1 MTMQELNMVILY
13 HNGYSMTI
21 SEPIG
26 EDKVVYF
33 GVININEKG
42 RTVGAIDVWRS
53 VITKELFCEEKRL
66 GILEIADNIGM
77 PKIDDDKKWAFA
89 INKKKTGNYK
99 WKLIKI
105 IRQGIFQFIDTDD
118 ESKVE
123 VDVEDYRI
131 RDTVWWNFLVED
143 NINRSI
149 EITVPENAN

>member
-1 MTMQELNMVILY
+1 MT
-13 HNGYSMTI
+13 T

-42 RTVGAIDVWRS
+42 RTVGAIDIWRN

-77 PKIDDDKKWAFA
+77 PKIDKDKKWAVA
-89 INKKKTGNYK
+89 INRKKAGNDR

-105 IRQGIFQFIDTDD
+105 IRRGNFKFTDTDD
-118 ESKVE
+118 ETTVE
-123 VDVEDYRI
+123 VDVKDYRI
-131 RDTVWWNFLVED
+131 ADPDWWNFLVEN

-149 EITVPENAN
+149 EITEQKNAK

>member
-1 MTMQELNMVILY
+1 MTA
-13 HNGYSMTI
+13 
-21 SEPIG
+21 SEPTS

-42 RTVGAIDVWRS
+42 RTVGAIDIWRS

-77 PKIDDDKKWAFA
+77 PKIDKDKKWAVA
-89 INKKKTGNYK
+89 INKKQIGKDK

-105 IRQGIFQFIDTDD
+105 IREGSFKFFNVDD
-118 ESKVE
+118 ETRVE
-123 VDVEDYRI
+123 VDVKDYRI
-131 RDTVWWNFLVED
+131 RDVEWWSFLVEN

-149 EITVPENAN
+149 EISVQEYVR

>member
-1 MTMQELNMVILY
+1 MT
-13 HNGYSMTI
+13 T
-21 SEPIG
+21 SEPTG

-42 RTVGAIDVWRS
+42 RTVGAIDIWRN

-77 PKIDDDKKWAFA
+77 PKIDKDKKWAVA
-89 INKKKTGNYK
+89 INRKKAGNDR

-105 IRQGIFQFIDTDD
+105 IRQGNFKFTETDD
-118 ESKVE
+118 ETTVE
-123 VDVEDYRI
+123 VDVKDYRI
-131 RDTVWWNFLVED
+131 MDPDWWNFLVEN

-149 EITVPENAN
+149 EITEQKNAK

>member
-1 MTMQELNMVILY
+1 MT
-13 HNGYSMTI
+13 T
-21 SEPIG
+21 SEPKG

-42 RTVGAIDVWRS
+42 RTVGAIDIWRN

-77 PKIDDDKKWAFA
+77 PKIDKDKKWAVA
-89 INKKKTGNYK
+89 INRKKAGNDR

-105 IRQGIFQFIDTDD
+105 IRQGNFKFTDTDD
-118 ESKVE
+118 ETTVE
-123 VDVEDYRI
+123 VDVKDYRI
-131 RDTVWWNFLVED
+131 MDPDWRDFLVED

-149 EITVPENAN
+149 EITEQKNAK

>member
-1 MTMQELNMVILY
+1 MT
-13 HNGYSMTI
+13 T

-33 GVININEKG
+33 GVININEKE
-42 RTVGAIDVWRS
+42 RTVGAIDIWRN

-77 PKIDDDKKWAFA
+77 PKIDKDKKWAVA
-89 INKKKTGNYK
+89 INRKKAGNDR

-105 IRQGIFQFIDTDD
+105 IRQGNFKFTDTDD
-118 ESKVE
+118 ETTVE
-123 VDVEDYRI
+123 VDVKDYRI
-131 RDTVWWNFLVED
+131 MDPDWWDFLVED

-149 EITVPENAN
+149 EITEQNNAK

>member
-1 MTMQELNMVILY
+1 MT
-13 HNGYSMTI
+13 T

-42 RTVGAIDVWRS
+42 RTVGAIDVWRN

-77 PKIDDDKKWAFA
+77 PKIDKDKKWAVA
-89 INKKKTGNYK
+89 INRKKAGNDR

-105 IRQGIFQFIDTDD
+105 IRQGNFKFTATDD
-118 ESKVE
+118 ETTVE
-123 VDVEDYRI
+123 VDVKDYRI
-131 RDTVWWNFLVED
+131 MDPDWWDFLVEN

-149 EITVPENAN
+149 EITEQKNAR

>member
-1 MTMQELNMVILY
+1 MT
-13 HNGYSMTI
+13 T

-42 RTVGAIDVWRS
+42 RTVGAIDIWRN

-77 PKIDDDKKWAFA
+77 PKIDKDKKWAVA
-89 INKKKTGNYK
+89 INRKKAGNDR

-105 IRQGIFQFIDTDD
+105 IRQGNFKFTATDD
-118 ESKVE
+118 DETTVE
-123 VDVEDYRI
+123 VDVKDYRI
-131 RDTVWWNFLVED
+131 MDPDWWDFLVED

-149 EITVPENAN
+149 EITEQKNAK